1 MRSPT
6 PPIGAVALLEI
17 PLNNPDAP
25 ADLSLPVPHPSA
37 RRGWDAWSPL
47 LQALDR
53 ALSSGRGGLRDP
65 WLEFDQPFQGP
76 PGLFLR
82 LMNYQ
87 TDTVQALQ
95 SLRNALVPQEPNA
108 HGTLASR
115 PWPTTL
121 PGDDV
126 EISHLGLFPDRPAH
140 REGRWRLNLTGAGQ
154 TAWLRGRHPALE
166 APELNHLLACDDL
179 SWSATFDWG
188 NDGLSHLGFEL
199 FPAGRL
205 QQGSAWPDPA
215 VDRLIAQVRPWLPSE
230 ALERSLE
237 RQVHWQ
243 HHHQPSHRIGFSH
256 FKLMPTATSPNDWM
270 LKLYLLSHAT
280 G

>member
-1 MRSPT
+1 MRDLRWVLQDNL
-6 PPIGAVALLEI
+6 GNAGDLDAMQRALDGLLVPWTALQVI
-17 PLNNPDAP
+17 PFDDAP
-25 ADLSLPVPHPSA
+25 PEVPCDGKVIFYGS
-37 RRGWDAWSPL
+37 
-47 LQALDR
+47 
-53 ALSSGRGGLRDP
+53 
-65 WLEFDQPFQGP
+65 
-76 PGLFLR
+76 
-82 LMNYQ
+82 
-87 TDTVQALQ
+87 
-95 SLRNALVPQEPNA
+95 
-108 HGTLASR
+108 
-115 PWPTTL
+115 TTL
-121 PGDDV
+121 MRNV
-126 EISHLGLFPDRPAH
+126 A

-166 APELNHLLACDDL
+166 DPKLNHLLACDEL

-215 VDRLIAQVRPWLPSE
+215 VDRLIAQVSPWLPTG

-256 FKLMPTATSPNDWM
+256 FKLMPTANSPNDWM